1 MNIIFAFLTIH
12 HLHYL
17 EVFDEVN
24 EVVSFKFNA
33 VKNLDDYTY
42 MYFQN
47 IITIVD
53 KCYTELNNQEK
64 PKTNNVQ
71 PKAKPINTSS
81 KSLRNIQGS
90 CIV

>member
-33 VKNLDDYTY
+33 VKNLVDYTY
-42 MYFQN
+42 VYF
-47 IITIVD
+47 
-53 KCYTELNNQEK
+53 
-64 PKTNNVQ
+64 
-71 PKAKPINTSS
+71 
-81 KSLRNIQGS
+81 
-90 CIV
+90 